1 MLLKID
7 LEYIKRTIQTQKK
20 EMDESVVKEP
30 DVTSLNVILCH
41 QQIVEK
47 IGTLRMLN

>member
-7 LEYIKRTIQTQKK
+7 LEYIKRTIQNQKK

-30 DVTSLNVILCH
+30 EVTSFNVILCH

-47 IGTLRMLN
+47 IGTLKMLN